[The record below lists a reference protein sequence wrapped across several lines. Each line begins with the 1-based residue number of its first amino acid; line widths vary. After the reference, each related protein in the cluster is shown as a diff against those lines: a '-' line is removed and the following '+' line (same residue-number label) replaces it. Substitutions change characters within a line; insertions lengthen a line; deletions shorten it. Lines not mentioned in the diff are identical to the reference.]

1 MKICG
6 VDKSKHGRI
15 PFHVSS
21 RRSFVRSN
29 SARWIRRN
37 CKRCERSAL
46 HNPLIAIFREKS
58 FKKKKGS
65 TKSREYRH
73 RNRSSVNLPSFL
85 LVGMRQN
92 VCRLPGSV
100 SIRSVLKST
109 EESLVD
115 FRSIDIDNV
124 DIFLDRVMLIQKL
137 SNENDEKNKIRLSWQ
152 ETLISCVYTE
162 FYYPIEKF
170 FLLSIV
176 RYDFF
181 FKRNFF
187 LSTIMKKCTRDQKWS
202 SSRKSVKVKVCV
214 YIYTLGY
221 TKEKEESRVDEYIK
235 WNG

>member
-29 SARWIRRN
+29 SARDEFVVIVNEW
-37 CKRCERSAL
+37 SAL
-46 HNPLIAIFREKS
+46 HNPLIAIFRQKS
-58 FKKKKGS
+58 FKKKGS

-109 EESLVD
+109 EKNLVD
-115 FRSIDIDNV
+115 FRSTNDRFDNV

-137 SNENDEKNKIRLSWQ
+137 SNENDEKNKISWGFV
-152 ETLISCVYTE
+152 TRNAYFLCIHG
-162 FYYPIEKF
+162 I
-170 FLLSIV
+170 LLSDRKIFSSL
-176 RYDFF
+176 DCEIWFF
-181 FKRNFF
+181 SLNAIF
-187 LSTIMKKCTRDQKWS
+187 S
-202 SSRKSVKVKVCV
+202 SLR
-214 YIYTLGY
+214 
-221 TKEKEESRVDEYIK
+221 
-235 WNG
+235 

>member
-21 RRSFVRSN
+21 RRSFVR
-29 SARWIRRN
+29 I
-37 CKRCERSAL
+37 
-46 HNPLIAIFREKS
+46 PLRDEFVVIVNGASDPHCTILSLIFREKS
-58 FKKKKGS
+58 FKKKGS

-73 RNRSSVNLPSFL
+73 RNRSPVNLPSFL

-109 EESLVD
+109 EKSLVD
-115 FRSIDIDNV
+115 FRSTNDRFDNV

-181 FKRNFF
+181 
-187 LSTIMKKCTRDQKWS
+187 L
-202 SSRKSVKVKVCV
+202 
-214 YIYTLGY
+214 
-221 TKEKEESRVDEYIK
+221 
-235 WNG
+235 

>member
-29 SARWIRRN
+29 SARDEFVVIVNEW
-37 CKRCERSAL
+37 SAL
-46 HNPLIAIFREKS
+46 HNPLIAIFRQKS
-58 FKKKKGS
+58 FKKKGS

-109 EESLVD
+109 EEGLVD
-115 FRSIDIDNV
+115 FRSNDRFDNV

-137 SNENDEKNKIRLSWQ
+137 SNENDEKNKISWGFVTRNAYFLCIHGILLSDRKIFSSLDCEIW
-152 ETLISCVYTE
+152 
-162 FYYPIEKF
+162 F
-170 FLLSIV
+170 FL
-176 RYDFF
+176 
-181 FKRNFF
+181 
-187 LSTIMKKCTRDQKWS
+187 
-202 SSRKSVKVKVCV
+202 
-214 YIYTLGY
+214 
-221 TKEKEESRVDEYIK
+221 
-235 WNG
+235 